1 LAGHQSG
8 SLRPWIAQ
16 ELEIMRIFWDTNL
29 FVYLWEGSVRTR
41 QVETLM
47 NWQYRHE
54 ADLVTSTLTIGEL
67 LVHPL
72 RQDREDLADRYLAS
86 FSQLHV
92 VPFDESAAYAF
103 AQLRA
108 RYARLAPPDAIQ
120 LGCASVAAVDL
131 FITNDRRLARY
142 TVPRVNAIRALADVE
157 VARI

>member
-16 ELEIMRIFWDTNL
+16 ELEIMRVFWDTNL

-41 QVETLM
+41 QVETLI
-47 NWQYRHE
+47 NWQHQHE
-54 ADLVTSTLTIGEL
+54 AELVTSTLTIGEL

-120 LGCASVAAVDL
+120 LGCASVATVDL

-142 TVPRVNAIRALADVE
+142 TVPRVKAIRALADLE

>member
-1 LAGHQSG
+1 
-8 SLRPWIAQ
+8 
-16 ELEIMRIFWDTNL
+16 MRIFWDTNL
-29 FVYLWEGSVRTR
+29 FVYLWEGSVRTGR
-41 QVETLM
+41 VEALI
-47 NWQYRHE
+47 NWQRQHE
-54 ADLVTSTLTIGEL
+54 AEVVISTLTIGEL

-72 RQDREDLADRYLAS
+72 RQNREDVADRYLAS

-120 LGCASVAAVDL
+120 LACASVAAVDF

-142 TVPRVNAIRALADVE
+142 TVPRVNTIRALADVE
-157 VARI
+157 IATR

>member
-1 LAGHQSG
+1 
-8 SLRPWIAQ
+8 
-16 ELEIMRIFWDTNL
+16 MRIFWDTNL

-41 QVETLM
+41 QVETLI
-47 NWQYRHE
+47 NWQHQHE
-54 ADLVTSTLTIGEL
+54 AELVTSTLTIGEL

-92 VPFDESAAYAF
+92 VPFDQSAAYAF

-120 LGCASVAAVDL
+120 LGCASVATVDL

-142 TVPRVNAIRALADVE
+142 TVPRVKAIRALADLE

>member
-1 LAGHQSG
+1 
-8 SLRPWIAQ
+8 
-16 ELEIMRIFWDTNL
+16 MRIFWDTNL

-54 ADLVTSTLTIGEL
+54 AELVISTLTIGEL

-131 FITNDRRLARY
+131 FVTNDRRLARY

>member
-1 LAGHQSG
+1 
-8 SLRPWIAQ
+8 
-16 ELEIMRIFWDTNL
+16 MRIFWDTNL
-29 FVYLWEGSVRTR
+29 FVYLWEGSGRTR

-47 NWQYRHE
+47 SWQRQHE
-54 ADLVTSTLTIGEL
+54 VELVTSTLTIGEL

-92 VPFDESAAYAF
+92 IPFDEAAAYAF

-108 RYARLAPPDAIQ
+108 QYARLAPPDAIQ

-131 FITNDRRLARY
+131 FITNDRRFARY

>member
-1 LAGHQSG
+1 
-8 SLRPWIAQ
+8 
-16 ELEIMRIFWDTNL
+16 MRIFWDTNL

-41 QVETLM
+41 QVETLI
-47 NWQYRHE
+47 NWQHQQE
-54 ADLVTSTLTIGEL
+54 AELVTSTLTIGEL

-72 RQDREDLADRYLAS
+72 RQNREDLADRYLAS

-92 VPFDESAAYAF
+92 MPFDTAREAPDDVMPFDEAAAYAF

-108 RYARLAPPDAIQ
+108 QYARLAPPDAIQ

-142 TVPRVNAIRALADVE
+142 TVPRVKAIRALADVE
-157 VARI
+157 VART

>member
-1 LAGHQSG
+1 
-8 SLRPWIAQ
+8 
-16 ELEIMRIFWDTNL
+16 MRIFWDTNL

-41 QVETLM
+41 QVETLI
-47 NWQYRHE
+47 NWQHQQE
-54 ADLVTSTLTIGEL
+54 AELVTSTLTIGEL

-72 RQDREDLADRYLAS
+72 RQNREDLADRYLAS

-92 VPFDESAAYAF
+92 MPFDEAAAYAF

-108 RYARLAPPDAIQ
+108 QYARLAPPDAIQ

-142 TVPRVNAIRALADVE
+142 TVPRVKAIRALADVE
-157 VARI
+157 VART

>member
-41 QVETLM
+41 QVETLI
-47 NWQYRHE
+47 NWQHQHE
-54 ADLVTSTLTIGEL
+54 AELVTSTLTIGEL

-92 VPFDESAAYAF
+92 VPFDQSAAYAF

-120 LGCASVAAVDL
+120 LGCASVATVDL

-142 TVPRVNAIRALADVE
+142 TVPRVKAIRALADLE

>member
-1 LAGHQSG
+1 
-8 SLRPWIAQ
+8 
-16 ELEIMRIFWDTNL
+16 MRIFWDTNL
-29 FVYLWEGSVRTR
+29 FVYLWEGSGRTR

-47 NWQYRHE
+47 SWQRQHE
-54 ADLVTSTLTIGEL
+54 VELVTSTLTIGEL

-92 VPFDESAAYAF
+92 IPFDEAAAYAF

-108 RYARLAPPDAIQ
+108 QYARLAPPDAIQ
-120 LGCASVAAVDL
+120 LGCASVAVDL
-131 FITNDRRLARY
+131 FITNDRRFVRY